1 MENKTGSADKKSM
14 SFPKSI
20 EEVFYESGLF
30 SDIKNV
36 AQAMVKVAAGKEM
49 GLTPVQS
56 MNSVYICRGK
66 IAFETKVFLAK
77 LKASQKYDYSVSFTK
92 FPDGK
97 TSGCSVKI
105 YEINANNE
113 KKEVG
118 EATFTATDAMTMGKM
133 YSDAYKNYRDLMFF
147 YRAASKAM
155 KMFCPDILG
164 CAQCAEDFDL
174 FFDSQP
180 EKAQAR
186 TLNLNDLD
194 KPDYPVC
201 ELDQA
206 AANEDREGEGNGNKM

>member
-1 MENKTGSADKKSM
+1 MENKSVSVDKKSM

-49 GLTPVQS
+49 GLSPVQS

-77 LKASQKYDYSVSFTK
+77 LKDSKKYDYSVSFSK
-92 FPDGK
+92 SPDGK
-97 TSGCSVKI
+97 TNACSVKI
-105 YEINANNE
+105 YGFDMKHQRQEI
-113 KKEVG
+113 G
-118 EATFTATDAMTMGKM
+118 EATFTATDAANMGKL
-133 YSDAYKNYRDLMFF
+133 YSDAYKSYRDLMFF

-164 CAQCAEDFDL
+164 CAQCAEDFDS
-174 FFDSQP
+174 FFESAG
-180 EKAQAR
+180 EKTPTK
-186 TLNLNDLD
+186 TLNLNELNKSDDDVD
-194 KPDYPVC
+194 KLEEAKNNVS
-201 ELDQA
+201 
-206 AANEDREGEGNGNKM
+206 GNGNENI